1 MEQNENDSKVMIWRE
16 RLKDLSASGL
26 SQKEWC
32 RQQDISIYTLQYWKK
47 KLQEEPS
54 ESKENTWMTVV
65 PDSTDYHAA
74 TDSEITIRK
83 SGITIVLSSTV
94 DPRISHELLQV
105 LMRQ

>member
-1 MEQNENDSKVMIWRE
+1 MEQNENNSKVMIWRE
-16 RLKDLSASGL
+16 RLQDLSASGL

-32 RQQDISIYTLQYWKK
+32 RQQDISIYTLQYWKRR
-47 KLQEEPS
+47 LQEEPS
-54 ESKENTWMTVV
+54 ESKRNTWMTVV
-65 PDSTDYHAA
+65 PDSSDLHAA

-83 SGITIVLSSTV
+83 AEITIVLSSTV

>member
-1 MEQNENDSKVMIWRE
+1 MEQNENYSKVMIWRE
-16 RLKDLSASGL
+16 RLQDLSASGL

-32 RQQDISIYTLQYWKK
+32 RQQNISIYTLQYWKK

-54 ESKENTWMTVV
+54 ESKGNTWMTVV
-65 PDSTDYHAA
+65 PDSSDLHAA

>member
-1 MEQNENDSKVMIWRE
+1 MEQNENDSKMMIWRE

-32 RQQDISIYTLQYWKK
+32 RQQNISIYTLQYWKK
-47 KLQEEPS
+47 KLQEEAS
-54 ESKENTWMTVV
+54 ESKGNTWMTVV
-65 PDSTDYHAA
+65 PDSSALPA
-74 TDSEITIRK
+74 STDSEITIQK
-83 SGITIVLSSTV
+83 TGITIVLSTNV